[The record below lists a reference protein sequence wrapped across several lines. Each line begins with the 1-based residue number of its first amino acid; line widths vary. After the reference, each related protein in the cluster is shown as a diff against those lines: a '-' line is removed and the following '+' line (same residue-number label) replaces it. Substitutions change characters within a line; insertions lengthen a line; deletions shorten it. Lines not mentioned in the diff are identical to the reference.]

1 MSEGIDA
8 EAIASNIPPEPAAA
22 APSAPEPEPAVTE
35 TPKAVETQAEQ
46 PQTEQQ
52 PQEDPD
58 FVRRFNAL
66 ARKER
71 EMLQREQQIKERHQE
86 FENYQ
91 KERAKLKDNPLDFLE
106 SNGWKFQ
113 DLADYVLNNNQ
124 ATPETQVSR
133 LQKRLDDMEAER
145 KAEIESREKAEQQAK
160 NEEQLTAFKNSIK
173 ETVSTKSEQYEL
185 VNEYGEYETV
195 YDVIANYY
203 NEHGV
208 ILDTDKAAAEVE
220 KYLEDRLT
228 KAANTQKFRRR
239 YSPIEQAI
247 ADAAER
253 KEELRPQDT
262 GLSTLTNES
271 VSQAPAQPKDESGY
285 LSEEESK
292 AKSAEILREW
302 IMKKKGYTKT

>member
-8 EAIASNIPPEPAAA
+8 GAIASNIPAGEPAAPPAPEPA
-22 APSAPEPEPAVTE
+22 PETA
-35 TPKAVETQAEQ
+35 AVEEPQAEQ
-46 PQTEQQ
+46 PHVEQQ

-71 EMLQREQQIKERHQE
+71 EMLQREQQIKERYQE

-106 SNGWKFQ
+106 ANGWKFQ

-145 KAEIESREKAEQQAK
+145 KAEIEAREKAEQQAK

-173 ETVSTKSEQYEL
+173 ETVSAKSEQYEL
-185 VNEYGEYETV
+185 INEYGEFETV

-203 NEHGV
+203 NQHGV

-220 KYLEDRLT
+220 KYLEDRLA
-228 KAANTQKFRRR
+228 KAANTQKFRKR

-247 ADAAER
+247 ADAAEG
-253 KEELRPQDT
+253 KEEQRPQDT
-262 GLSTLTNES
+262 GPSTLTNEA
-271 VSQAPAQPKDESGY
+271 VSQAPAQPKTESGY